1 MPAFAIQRGPTA
13 LCTWDADTGHATFHE
28 RAPQQ
33 DGMLVVGE
41 TDKITFVL
49 YSPPEGQEHRIF
61 IGDVPL
67 TDLVPNADDASGIQF
82 GEQLIWREL
91 PYFESARGHTR
102 ILVEAQPVES
112 PAEQWTAALAVTV
125 YVLPSKLGED
135 RYQSMAEDLQ
145 DLSRSLLVDLYGKS
159 QRLYDLRFA
168 RDGRAYQSREQELES
183 ITAVLDS
190 LGALLP
196 AIGQRP
202 ASRVDTAFQRRNY
215 WGSERL
221 NPQAIARLS
230 MRGVHPGVTERPLSV
245 VNLRRM
251 ETFDISEHRV
261 IQAFLDILI
270 RRARYCVEAARGH
283 ILAIAS
289 EQHLRHVRLGDGPTI
304 YESVDLPRIRKL
316 EEAIKRAGQCVSIA
330 SAMKMLPYLRGVRAE
345 LAAVRGGAF
354 QRSPE
359 YHLLWALIR
368 KFLLANAIWYEGD
381 DMSAVTKL
389 TSRLFEQWGYLRI
402 VEAFRACG
410 LDLQEWNDALRQ
422 NVRSRFI
429 LDFDR
434 GLLFEG
440 TLGSDLRLRLRYE
453 PWILGERSA
462 TQAGETLCRGSSADV
477 AWCPDILIECL
488 RRDGDDWNPVY
499 GIVLDCKYT
508 MRIQDQHWSQ
518 TSKYLEIRETRTK
531 RQVVRQLWLVSPA
544 EHTGIISEDPAVRF
558 AQCGP
563 SCAPDEAVRLRIT
576 ASPGSKKTDVE
587 LARNL
592 EPFEQFAA
600 GTINYLRRH
609 FGVGATGKG
618 LK

>member
-1 MPAFAIQRGPTA
+1 MPTFAIQRGPTA
-13 LCTWDADTGHATFHE
+13 LCTWDTDTGHATFHE

-41 TDKITFVL
+41 TDRVTFVL

-67 TDLVPNADDASGIQF
+67 ADLVPNADDACGIQLA
-82 GEQLIWREL
+82 GQLIWREL
-91 PYFESARGHTR
+91 PYFESARGYTR
-102 ILVEAQPVES
+102 ILVEAQPADS
-112 PAEQWTAALAVTV
+112 PAEQWITALAVNV
-125 YVLPSKLGED
+125 YVSPSKLGED

-168 RDGRAYQSREQELES
+168 REGRACQSREQELDS

-202 ASRVDTAFQRRNY
+202 ASRVDTVLQRRSY

-221 NPQAIARLS
+221 NPRAIARLS
-230 MRGVHPGVTERPLSV
+230 MRGVHPAVTERPFSTV
-245 VNLRRM
+245 SLRRM

-270 RRARYCVEAARGH
+270 RRASYCAEAARRH
-283 ILAIAS
+283 IRAIAS
-289 EQHLRHVRLGDGPTI
+289 EQHLRHVRLRDGPTI
-304 YESVDLPRIRKL
+304 YESVDLPRVRKL
-316 EEAIKRAGQCVSIA
+316 EEAIKRAGQYVSIA
-330 SAMKMLPYLRGVRAE
+330 SAMKTLPYLRDVRAE

-359 YHLLWALIR
+359 YRVLWALIR
-368 KFLLANAIWYEGD
+368 KFLLANAVWYEGD
-381 DMSAVTKL
+381 DMLAVTKL

-402 VEAFRACG
+402 VEAFRTCG
-410 LDLQEWNDALRQ
+410 LDLREWNDALRQ
-422 NVRSRFI
+422 NVHSRFI

-440 TLGSDLRLRLRYE
+440 ILSSELRLRLRYE

-462 TQAGETLCRGSSADV
+462 TQAGETLCRGSLADV

-488 RRDGDDWNPVY
+488 RRDGDEWNPVY

-508 MRIQDQHWSQ
+508 LRIQDQHWNQ
-518 TSKYLEIRETRTK
+518 TSKYLEIRNTRTK
-531 RQVVRQLWLVSPA
+531 RQVVRQLWLVSPG
-544 EHTGIISEDPAVRF
+544 EHAGITSEDPAVRF
-558 AQCGP
+558 DRCGP
-563 SCAPDEAVRLRIT
+563 SSAPDEAVRLQIT
-576 ASPGSKKTDVE
+576 ASPGASSPDAE
-587 LARNL
+587 LAGRL
-592 EPFEQFAA
+592 EPFDEFAE
-600 GTINYLRRH
+600 GTINYLRRY
-609 FGVGATGKG
+609 FGAGTAGRSMT
-618 LK
+618 